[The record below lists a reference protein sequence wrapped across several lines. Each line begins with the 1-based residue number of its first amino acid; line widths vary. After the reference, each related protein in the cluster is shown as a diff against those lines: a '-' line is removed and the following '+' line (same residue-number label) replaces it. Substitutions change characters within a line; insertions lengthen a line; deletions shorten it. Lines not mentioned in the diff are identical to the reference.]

1 MGNFTLMPVHS
12 YRLKIYGII
21 ISVIAIALM
30 IVLKLNDTFSLSTAI
45 TRDAQ
50 FNYLLLIN
58 CFGLF
63 LIAYSKERYEDE
75 RTQILRDKTFRL
87 SFVFLLAIL
96 LSNSFTAMAFN
107 LDPSVYNISSIV
119 PFDVTIALSFQ
130 LIVFYIRINTNASV
144 SGPELTVMQNI
155 LLHKALSI
163 ILIIAM
169 IITSIVLLLI

>member
-1 MGNFTLMPVHS
+1 MPVHS
-12 YRLKIYGII
+12 YRHKIFGII

-30 IVLKLNDTFSLSTAI
+30 IVLKLNDTFSFSTAI
-45 TRDAQ
+45 TRDVQ

-63 LIAYSKERYEDE
+63 VIAYSKERYEDE
-75 RTQILRDKTFRL
+75 RIQILRDKTFRL
-87 SFVFLLAIL
+87 SFVFLLAML
-96 LSNSFTAMAFN
+96 LSNSFIAMAFN

-119 PFDVTIALSFQ
+119 PFDVTLALSFQ

-155 LLHKALSI
+155 LLHKILSF

-169 IITSIVLLLI
+169 IIISIVLLLI